1 LICRTSSLADGV
13 RIGRFTTL
21 LQTALTPAASANS
34 PAPKRPLRSWAWPVR
49 AARRRPRPFLLLL
62 VAGGMAL
69 VLVGCKVDPTVTVH
83 VNADGSGVV
92 SVHVALDPAAV
103 SAAEADGGKLDE
115 RVRLSDLTAAG
126 WTVSAWQRPP
136 DGSASIELSKP
147 FSKVSQVGGILREI
161 SGTTGPLRDFR
172 ATRSDGTFSTGYS
185 LQGTVDLKDL
195 STGVQSDQQLVQS
208 LTAQHVDV
216 HAIDQQLLADL
227 QQSFAL
233 RLVVELP
240 GGKRVMVA
248 PKAGSARSVD
258 ATSSVRNNDRML
270 YAIAAAGFLLLAVV
284 VMLNG
289 RRVKRRRRRRRV
301 ATRPTTAET
310 A

>member
-1 LICRTSSLADGV
+1 MSGGV
-13 RIGRFTTL
+13 RSGPFATL
-21 LQTALTPAASANS
+21 LQTVLTPAASANS
-34 PAPKRPLRSWAWPVR
+34 PAPKRPLRSWARPVR
-49 AARRRPRPFLLLL
+49 AAQRRPRPFVLLL
-62 VAGGMAL
+62 VAVGLLLA
-69 VLVGCKVDPTVTVH
+69 GCKVDPTVTVH
-83 VNADGSGVV
+83 VNTDGSGVV

-103 SAAEADGGKLDE
+103 SAAEADGGKLDQ
-115 RVRLSDLTAAG
+115 RVRLSDLAAAG
-126 WTVSAWQRPP
+126 WTVSAWRRAP
-136 DGSASIELSKP
+136 DGSATIELSKP
-147 FSKVSQVGGILREI
+147 FSKVSQVGGILREL
-161 SGTTGPLRDFR
+161 SGTTGPLRDFQ

-185 LQGTVDLKDL
+185 LRGTVDLKDL

-240 GGKRVMVA
+240 GGKRVVVA

-258 ATSSVRNNDRML
+258 ATSSVHNNDRML
-270 YAIAAAGFLLLAVV
+270 YAIAAGGFLLLAVV

-301 ATRPTTAET
+301 ATRPTTVET